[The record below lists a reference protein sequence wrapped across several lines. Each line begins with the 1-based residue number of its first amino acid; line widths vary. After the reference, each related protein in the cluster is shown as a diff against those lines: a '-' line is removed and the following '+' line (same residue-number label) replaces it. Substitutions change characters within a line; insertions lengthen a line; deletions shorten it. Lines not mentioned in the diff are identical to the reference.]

1 MKMTKTSKINYTTP
15 TYDALVAL
23 VHSLRP
29 SWDEPGIRAAIRASL
44 VLQPMP
50 TLADLA
56 YALVRIAIDPT
67 ITNPGVLS
75 LPGPHWQTTTRQHT
89 APQPPKRCAK
99 CSRFHGPDGPCTGHW
114 TEADQQ
120 ASIVAAQHAI
130 ATARA
135 ALGATR
141 ANLCPHGVGWRD
153 CHQHNGHVIAGQV
166 IHEET
171 E

>member
-23 VHSLRP
+23 AHSLRP
-29 SWDEPGIRAAIRASL
+29 SWGEPGIRAAIRASL

-75 LPGPHWQTTTRQHT
+75 LPGPHWQTTSAHF
-89 APQPPKRCAK
+89 AELQPPRRCET
-99 CSRFHGPDGPCTGHW
+99 CHEFHGLAAPCPARSHSDY
-114 TEADQQ
+114 A
-120 ASIVAAQHAI
+120 
-130 ATARA
+130 ATAAAAMTQVRA
-135 ALGATR
+135 AYTQAT
-141 ANLCPHGVGWRD
+141 ADLCPHRVPWTNCR
-153 CHQHNGHVIAGQV
+153 Q
-166 IHEET
+166 HEEEET
-171 E
+171 S